1 MGRLPTSFTEEDV
14 AGLVKKFG
22 AIRDLFI
29 IREKGS
35 KKSKGIVFPLSL
47 CISSVCDTGNDPIHT

>member
-35 KKSKGIVFPLSL
+35 KKKQRYSFSFKLVYLK
-47 CISSVCDTGNDPIHT
+47 CV